1 MQGNK
6 RQQQKSFKADKHNN
20 VWERKAIKSGGGSDI
35 DTITLSTDRKR
46 KNEIESVDKKDN
58 AEVALDDNV
67 EVRHGLTVQDPFTT
81 LATVTISTATRLKE
95 FKRTVSSLSNEKI
108 IAILEMGFGPI
119 YQFRCSSLNLV
130 LCQTLVDNFDV
141 CNSRIKIHGRQLS
154 ITKVDFQ
161 RVMGV
166 RDGGCDVD
174 LRGSM
179 DHPEI
184 EVMRKKIFGKSTE
197 LNIDVLRKHVV
208 DSRTAD
214 DTFKICFSLY
224 AMATLL
230 CPTTP
235 GHVDP
240 SYLVAVRD
248 PNALHLNNWAS
259 FCFNRLVEGIS
270 MFQRRRHT
278 YIGGCLVFLQLF
290 YLDVVAYSLCIV
302 QKSVPPVLTWGT
314 KEAKMVYDRV
324 EENRG
329 FQSESIYVTKRLSGG
344 RTESTTSGFV
354 DVSTGIRTNFWEDL
368 TEVKSDVCAVKSEV
382 DILRSSVREM
392 KPDIMFLRTAI
403 STLEESLGLLKSLGV
418 GHLVSTM
425 LKSVLAADS
434 NVPLERMQEDLNGDH
449 QYEADTPETKIRMSV
464 NEPPMK
470 DEARSSMNQR
480 KEYLQTKQHG
490 TGVFSIVGDIS
501 EIDTTLLKYM
511 FSKKINPNDGNMS
524 IDEVAR
530 HGEFSVSRWDI
541 CCLSPRHPLNRKV
554 IDISASYLYETES
567 DRWFL
572 PAFFP
577 DVLQRQEVYEDE
589 QSWLSLLETLCIE
602 RNYHERLH
610 RCTQIFIPIND
621 TLDDHWFLLVI
632 SMGDVDCEIWDCKP
646 APQADERR
654 KDYASAAMKL
664 VEKVFA
670 NEMRMTMPFNS
681 PSFTIL
687 DPCSVHSLLD
697 HHDSGIF
704 VIRNMQHY
712 LNQWYEGFNSA
723 DQRVRLALEIV
734 RNPKNEVIDR
744 VLFAAA
750 SDEAAQQ
757 PPEGKLQNDGR
768 EVQLDC
774 QPMFTQGIKFTAR
787 HPRR

>member
-1 MQGNK
+1 MRLG
-6 RQQQKSFKADKHNN
+6 
-20 VWERKAIKSGGGSDI
+20 
-35 DTITLSTDRKR
+35 
-46 KNEIESVDKKDN
+46 KDN
-58 AEVALDDNV
+58 AEVALDGNV
-67 EVRHGLTVQDPFTT
+67 EVRHGLIVQDPFTT

-119 YQFRCSSLNLV
+119 YQFRYSSLNLV

-230 CPTTP
+230 CPTTL
-235 GHVDP
+235 GHVDL

-248 PNALHLNNWAS
+248 PNALHLNNWAN

-324 EENRG
+324 EESRG

-344 RTESTTSGFV
+344 RTELTTSGSV

-418 GHLVSTM
+418 GHLVSTV

-449 QYEADTPETKIRMSV
+449 QYEADTPETKIHMSV
-464 NEPPMK
+464 NEPPM
-470 DEARSSMNQR
+470 
-480 KEYLQTKQHG
+480 
-490 TGVFSIVGDIS
+490 V
-501 EIDTTLLKYM
+501 
-511 FSKKINPNDGNMS
+511 
-524 IDEVAR
+524 
-530 HGEFSVSRWDI
+530 
-541 CCLSPRHPLNRKV
+541 
-554 IDISASYLYETES
+554 
-567 DRWFL
+567 
-572 PAFFP
+572 
-577 DVLQRQEVYEDE
+577 
-589 QSWLSLLETLCIE
+589 
-602 RNYHERLH
+602 
-610 RCTQIFIPIND
+610 
-621 TLDDHWFLLVI
+621 
-632 SMGDVDCEIWDCKP
+632 
-646 APQADERR
+646 
-654 KDYASAAMKL
+654 
-664 VEKVFA
+664 
-670 NEMRMTMPFNS
+670 
-681 PSFTIL
+681 
-687 DPCSVHSLLD
+687 
-697 HHDSGIF
+697 
-704 VIRNMQHY
+704 
-712 LNQWYEGFNSA
+712 
-723 DQRVRLALEIV
+723 
-734 RNPKNEVIDR
+734 
-744 VLFAAA
+744 
-750 SDEAAQQ
+750 
-757 PPEGKLQNDGR
+757 
-768 EVQLDC
+768 
-774 QPMFTQGIKFTAR
+774 
-787 HPRR
+787 